1 MKKYT
6 LEKLE
11 KQVKNT
17 REKTLKK
24 KKEMYRLCIGLGFTP
39 AESCFLTGKKESV
52 IRELAEERRL
62 KQLNGGQ

>member
-24 KKEMYRLCIGLGFTP
+24 KKEMYKLCIGLGFTP
-39 AESCFLTGKKESV
+39 AESCFLTGKKK
-52 IRELAEERRL
+52 R
-62 KQLNGGQ
+62 